1 VRTQTF
7 AAENALTDLPDRLV
21 VAGGHGRL
29 ALSAPRMFTAEGEVV
44 RAGQSLGRVDD
55 GTRTHDVCAPCDAWV
70 VEYLVRDGQRVEPGS
85 PVVHLRA
92 L

>member
-1 VRTQTF
+1 MAQTL
-7 AAENALTDLPDRLV
+7 AVESALTDLPDRLV
-21 VAGGHGRL
+21 VAPGHGRL
-29 ALSAPRMFTAEGEVV
+29 ALSPPRIFTAEGEVV
-44 RAGQSLGRVDD
+44 RAGQPLAQVDD
-55 GTRTHDVCAPCDAWV
+55 GGRMHDVCAPCDAWV